1 MPECLDTSDIIRAG
15 GGALN
20 PPKKGAPMGWDVPVT
35 SWLPVGKNLNDFPR
49 LVRNPR
55 REHKAKPGVAGCKAG
70 AYHHL
75 WKCPHVGCKPNKK
88 HPAQHDHH
96 QKKNNFWATITRWE
110 TVRQDLGKGANSW
123 NLQLIDVSHARS
135 IPWFQRIWDSLK
147 LESGKALWHHWSCG
161 LGLTR

>member
-1 MPECLDTSDIIRAG
+1 MSECLDTSDIIKAG

-55 REHKAKPGVAGCKAG
+55 REHKAKPGVAGMQGWCLPSRLEMSPCRMQAQQKASS
-70 AYHHL
+70 
-75 WKCPHVGCKPNKK
+75 
-88 HPAQHDHH
+88 PARSSP
-96 QKKNNFWATITRWE
+96 KENNFWATITQWE

-161 LGLTR
+161 LGLTC